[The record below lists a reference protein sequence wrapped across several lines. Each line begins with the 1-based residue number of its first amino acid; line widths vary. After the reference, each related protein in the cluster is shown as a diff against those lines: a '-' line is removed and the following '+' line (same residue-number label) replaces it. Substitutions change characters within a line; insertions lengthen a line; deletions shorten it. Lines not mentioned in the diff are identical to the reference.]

1 MTRILVIG
9 HSGLAAALVRVA
21 REIVGPD
28 APCAAFDLF
37 LEQTL
42 ESIKID
48 LRRWLDDQLERGPVV
63 LLTDLPGATPHNLA
77 VTLAEEQEIDV
88 VTGVNLPMLLRTLN
102 HADAEPARLA
112 ELAVEGGIRAIRR
125 SSDDTPPESS
135 GSGSQ

>member
-48 LRRWLDDQLERGPVV
+48 LLRWLDEQLDQGPAVS
-63 LLTDLPGATPHNLA
+63 LTDLPGATPHNLVVA
-77 VTLAEEQEIDV
+77 LAEARELEV

-102 HADAEPARLA
+102 HADADPARLA
-112 ELAVEGGIRAIRR
+112 ELAVEGGLRAIRR
-125 SSDDTPPESS
+125 SSAEGFS
-135 GSGSQ
+135 GSSADDVR